1 MTTRPIQSTDAPSLR
16 ETLKRVEARYRA
28 LAEATSQAAWFWDP
42 VTLAGQF
49 DATQRWW
56 EKITGQPPEQQQ
68 GEGWLE
74 RVHPDDRE
82 RARNAWTFSM
92 ETGAPYNVEY
102 QILTRTGDVRCVLSR
117 AVAVRG
123 PDGGIQE
130 WVGSLTDVTDQR
142 RAEAA
147 VRASEQKYRS
157 LFESTTDVI
166 LIGAADGTY
175 VDANEAAAR
184 MLGVPLERLI
194 GSHYSDF
201 IHPDWKEIGEEVR
214 RSIQE
219 TGHWEG
225 EFPMRRADGT
235 IVWADYRSRWDGE
248 RLVGMARDITERKRT
263 EEALR
268 ESAERLREADRRKD
282 EFLAML
288 AHELRNPLAPIRNA
302 AEVMRRIAP
311 AEPRLLQVREMID
324 RQVTHMAHLVDD
336 LLDVSRI
343 SRGKILLRGQR
354 LDLNALVRATV
365 EDHRSLLEGN
375 GLRLELELPDG
386 PVWMAGDP
394 TRLSQMVGN
403 LLQNSEKFTN
413 PGGWVRVSLGVD
425 RERGQAVLTVE
436 DSGIGMEPEI
446 LGRLF
451 EPFSQADGS
460 LDRSRGGLGLGLAL
474 VKGLVD
480 LHGGE
485 VRAESGGK
493 ERGSTFTLRLP
504 LDGAPEAPREEAVA
518 SGDGRPLRVLV
529 VEDNRDA
536 ADSLRLL
543 LELTGYQVEV
553 AYTGIEALE
562 RAPRFHPEV
571 ALCDI
576 GLPGGM
582 DGYALARALRGR
594 EETAG
599 IHLIAI
605 SGYGQ
610 EEDQRQARESGFDRH
625 LTKPVDPPVLLKLLE
640 ELPAVSL
647 SSS

>member
-1 MTTRPIQSTDAPSLR
+1 MTTRPIQDTDGPSLQEALR
-16 ETLKRVEARYRA
+16 SVEARYLA
-28 LAEATSQAAWFWDP
+28 LAEATHQAIWFWDP
-42 VTLAGQF
+42 VTLAGDF

-56 EKITGQPPEQQQ
+56 EEVTGQTPEQQQ

-74 RVHPDDRE
+74 RVHPEDRE
-82 RARNAWTFSM
+82 RARGAWTLSM

-102 QILTRTGDVRCVLSR
+102 RISTRTGGVRSVFSR

-123 PDGGIQE
+123 PGGEIRE
-130 WVGSLTDVTDQR
+130 WVGSLTDVTEQR

-147 VRASEQKYRS
+147 VRGSEQKYRS
-157 LFESTTDVI
+157 LFESTTDAI

-194 GSHYSDF
+194 GSHYSEF
-201 IHPDWKEIGEEVR
+201 IHPDWVEAGEEVR
-214 RSIQE
+214 RSIQQ

-235 IVWADYRSRWDGE
+235 IVWADYRSRFDGE
-248 RLVGMARDITERKRT
+248 HLLGMARDITGRKRA

-302 AEVMRRIAP
+302 AEVLRRIAP
-311 AEPRLLQVREMID
+311 DEPRLLQVREMID

-343 SRGKILLRGQR
+343 SRGKILLRSRR

-365 EDHRSLLEGN
+365 EDHRSLLEGS
-375 GLRLELELPDG
+375 GLRLELELPQA

-403 LLQNSEKFTN
+403 LLQNAEKFTN
-413 PGGWVRVSLGVD
+413 PGGRVRVSLGVD
-425 RERGQAVLTVE
+425 REAGRAVLAVE

-446 LGRLF
+446 LSRLF

-485 VRAESGGK
+485 IRAESAGK

-504 LDGAPEAPREEAVA
+504 LDGEPEAPREETAA
-518 SGDGRPLRVLV
+518 KGEGRPLRILI

-536 ADSLRLL
+536 ADSLRMLL
-543 LELTGYQVEV
+543 DLAGYQVEV
-553 AYTGIEALE
+553 AYTGSEALE
-562 RAPRFHPEV
+562 RAHRFHPEV

-582 DGYALARALRGR
+582 DGYALARTLRGR
-594 EETAG
+594 EDTAG
-599 IHLIAI
+599 LHLIAI

-625 LTKPVDPPVLLKLLE
+625 LIKPVDPEALMRLLE
-640 ELPAVSL
+640 ELPAASL
-647 SSS
+647 PS

>member
-1 MTTRPIQSTDAPSLR
+1 MTTRPIQSTDGPSLR
-16 ETLKRVEARYRA
+16 ETLRRVEARYRA
-28 LAEATSQAAWFWDP
+28 LAEATSQAVWFWDP

-56 EKITGQPPEQQQ
+56 EKVTGQAPEQQQ

-74 RVHPDDRE
+74 RVHPEDQA
-82 RARNAWTFSM
+82 RAREAWTLSM
-92 ETGAPYNVEY
+92 RTGEPYNIEY
-102 QILTRTGDVRCVLSR
+102 RILSQCGDVCSVLSR

-123 PDGGIQE
+123 PDGEIQE
-130 WVGSLTDVTDQR
+130 WIGSLTDVTDQR

-157 LFESTTDVI
+157 LFESTTDAI

-175 VDANEAAAR
+175 VDANEAAAH

-201 IHPDWKEIGEEVR
+201 IHPDWKEAGEEVR

-235 IVWADYRSRWDGE
+235 TVWADYRSRWDGE
-248 RLVGMARDITERKRT
+248 RLLGMARDITERKRT
-263 EEALR
+263 EEA
-268 ESAERLREADRRKD
+268 LREADRRKD

-302 AEVMRRIAP
+302 AEVLRRTAP
-311 AEPRLLQVREMID
+311 AEPRVAQAREMID

-354 LDLNALVRATV
+354 LDLNGLVRATV

-394 TRLSQMVGN
+394 TRLSQVVGN

-425 RERGQAVLTVE
+425 REEGQAVLAVE

-493 ERGSTFTLRLP
+493 ERGSAFTLRLP
-504 LDGAPEAPREEAVA
+504 LDGAPEAPQEAPVA
-518 SGDGRPLRVLV
+518 SGEARPLRVLI

-536 ADSLRLL
+536 ADSLRMLL
-543 LELTGYQVEV
+543 DLAGYQVEV
-553 AYTGIEALE
+553 AYTGVEALE
-562 RAPRFHPEV
+562 RARRFHPEV

-599 IHLIAI
+599 IHLMAI

-625 LTKPVDPPVLLKLLE
+625 LTKPVDPPALLRLLE
-640 ELPAVSL
+640 ELPAASL